1 MEPFSMQSRVLSVC
15 TRLACVLS
23 VTTLLVFG
31 HIGCG
36 GGSSTETGTADQLPP
51 EAKEANKN
59 MQDFMKTQK
68 PANAKKR

>member
-1 MEPFSMQSRVLSVC
+1 MEPFSMQRRALSVC
-15 TRLACVLS
+15 TRRACVLS

-36 GGSSTETGTADQLPP
+36 GGSSTESGPADPLPP

-59 MQDFMKTQK
+59 MEDFMKTQK
-68 PANAKKR
+68 PAKKK